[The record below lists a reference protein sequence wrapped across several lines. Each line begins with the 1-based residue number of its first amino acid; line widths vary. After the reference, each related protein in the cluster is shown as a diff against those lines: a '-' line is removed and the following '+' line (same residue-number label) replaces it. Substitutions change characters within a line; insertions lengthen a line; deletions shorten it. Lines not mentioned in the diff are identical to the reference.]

1 MKENNESEFSREQN
15 IDNKINNNNSW
26 LSYMNQL
33 MNQLYNN

>member
-15 IDNKINNNNSW
+15 IDNKINNDNSW

-33 MNQLYNN
+33 MN